1 MLKSALAFL
10 VSAAAGASLA
20 IGAAAAQPPA
30 AAPTPAPVTP
40 SPPPI
45 VEGAHWHHIH
55 LNATNPAEAIEFYP
69 KHFKAQKARFAGLT
83 DAVFSQKS
91 WMLFTRVQA
100 APSKKLNTAI
110 WHIGWGTT
118 RPKEEYVRQQ
128 RLGARFFTP
137 LTDISGS
144 LNGFQ
149 PDSFYFMYVEGPDRE
164 LIELNTAS
172 HTNFGHLHMFSADP
186 VGAGDWW
193 IRTFGVRGRLSTPQT
208 NRAPRMSKTGI
219 QVGPSS
225 SINFDNVNMIIY
237 PVEYA
242 KQAYPEDW
250 VGFSE
255 IQSTRGSVNDHVGVS
270 VPDLD
275 KALAALRAAGVKVT
289 QEPRR
294 INDQVRYA
302 FVEGPDK
309 VAIEVIE
316 DKSPQ
321 PTPAEPSSPL

>member
-1 MLKSALAFL
+1 MKPILAFT
-10 VSAAAGASLA
+10 VSAAIGASLA
-20 IGAAAAQPPA
+20 ITAFAAQPPA
-30 AAPTPAPVTP
+30 SAPTPAPVAP
-40 SPPPI
+40 NPPPI

-55 LNATNPAEAIEFYP
+55 INATNPAQAVEFYP
-69 KHFKAQKARFAGLT
+69 RHFKAQKAKFDGRR
-83 DAVFSQKS
+83 DAVFTQKS
-91 WMLFTRVQA
+91 WMLFTQVN
-100 APSKKLNTAI
+100 APPSSKLNTGI
-110 WHIGWGTT
+110 WHIGWGSQK
-118 RPKEEYVRQQ
+118 PKEEYVRQQ
-128 RLGARFFTP
+128 GLGAKFFTP
-137 LTDISGS
+137 LTDISTG

-164 LIELNTAS
+164 LIELNTAQ
-172 HTNFGHLHMFSADP
+172 HTNFGHMHMFSADP
-186 VGAGDWW
+186 VAAGDWW

-208 NRAPRMSKTGI
+208 NRAPRMSKTGL
-219 QVGPSS
+219 QVGPSA

-242 KQAYPEDW
+242 KKAYPEDW
-250 VGFSE
+250 AGVSE

-289 QEPRR
+289 LEPRTASD
-294 INDQVRYA
+294 NVRY
-302 FVEGPDK
+302 FFIEGPDK

-321 PTPAEPSSPL
+321 PTPADPVGPL